1 VKPPKNSLDFTKQ
14 VDKNVADVKGDLA
27 IPTTRYHPETPRG
40 KGAATDATRVAAPEK
55 RIPTASER
63 LRTELA
69 EKDKPVSKTARASR
83 QVAANKLADEVRK
96 SRK

>member
-1 VKPPKNSLDFTKQ
+1 MKPPKNSLDYVKK
-14 VDKNVADVKGDLA
+14 VDKSVADVKGDLQ

-55 RIPTASER
+55 RTPSASER
-63 LRTELA
+63 LRDTLA
-69 EKDKPVSKTARASR
+69 HKDEPASKTARASR